1 MILEIFMS
9 ARKAGLLT
17 AGALAAVLVPLAASP
32 AAAAGAS
39 ASCSITGSASWTWVS
54 RTKISPLSINVKDTL
69 ADGYHPAVR
78 LVTYNGSTV
87 KSWTWRHVYGGAG
100 SSETWNTYAEDS
112 TGIKHAGVEV
122 QLYDGS
128 TPVSKPGIN
137 VYCYSGGKFNP
148 YF

>member
-1 MILEIFMS
+1 M
-9 ARKAGLLT
+9 RTYKAGLLT

-39 ASCSITGSASWTWVS
+39 ASCSVTGGTGSASWTWAS
-54 RTKISPLSINVKDTL
+54 RTKLNPLSITVKDTK

-78 LVTYNGSTV
+78 LVTYTGSTV
-87 KSWTWRHVYGGAG
+87 KTWSWHHVYGGSGA
-100 SSETWNTYAEDS
+100 SETWNTYAED
-112 TGIKHAGVEV
+112 TRGIKHAGVEV

-128 TPVSKPGIN
+128 AEVNKPGIS

-148 YF
+148 LF